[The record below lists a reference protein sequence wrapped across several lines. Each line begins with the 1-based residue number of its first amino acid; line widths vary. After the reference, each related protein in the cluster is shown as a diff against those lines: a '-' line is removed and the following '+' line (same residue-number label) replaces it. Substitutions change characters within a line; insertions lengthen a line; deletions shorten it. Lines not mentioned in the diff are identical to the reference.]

1 MITINIIH
9 INNLSNEKNMN
20 RVGGTNNKNNHV
32 IHWNQLIQQKSTVA
46 TVGFLFCENINIT
59 LCCTADIHNA
69 DDKEMNTVYPISL
82 TCYPTYSAADF
93 TPINFPQNL
102 YTDLRIFLDGI
113 TDPKD
118 MKYNSLMMVK
128 LGQQNKLMRKTVI
141 IIKLYD

>member
-1 MITINIIH
+1 M
-9 INNLSNEKNMN
+9 
-20 RVGGTNNKNNHV
+20 
-32 IHWNQLIQQKSTVA
+32 
-46 TVGFLFCENINIT
+46 
-59 LCCTADIHNA
+59 CCTADIHNA

-128 LGQQNKLMRKTVI
+128 LGQ
-141 IIKLYD
+141 